1 MSKIKAGSVVRLK
14 SGSPWMTVVRIWEQT
29 GTVGADGTMAYCQ
42 WFNQDKLEEKNFHIE
57 VLEE

>member
-14 SGSPWMTVVRIWEQT
+14 SGSPWMTVVRIWEQH
-29 GTVGADGTMAYCQ
+29 GTFDSDGTMAYCQ
-42 WFNQDKLEEKNFHIE
+42 WFVGYRLHEKNFHIE